1 VQAADCMEL
10 ARERKLFNS
19 SGRRAREQTL
29 PDFLSWQ
36 TVTTLWM
43 AWLLYWI
50 VSAWGVRRNDR
61 GESGTQRLLTA
72 IVLGFGGFLIFARA
86 SHLGALDRRF
96 VPDSE
101 AGRVV
106 ALIMVIGG
114 LGFSVWARR
123 HLGQFWSSRV
133 TLKEG
138 HELIQSGPYAR
149 VRHPIYSGIALAMI
163 GTALFVGEWRALLGA
178 GIFIVGHWQKAQ
190 REEALLTSQFGP
202 EYDAYRNRTGSLL
215 PRLR

>member
-1 VQAADCMEL
+1 M
-10 ARERKLFNS
+10 
-19 SGRRAREQTL
+19 

-50 VSAWGVRRNDR
+50 VSAWGVRRNER

-106 ALIMVIGG
+106 ALIMAIAG
-114 LGFSVWARR
+114 LGFSVWARV
-123 HLGQFWSSRV
+123 HLGKFWSSRV

-138 HELIQSGPYAR
+138 HQLIQSGPYAR
-149 VRHPIYSGIALAMI
+149 VRHPIYSGIALAMV
-163 GTALFVGEWRALLGA
+163 GTALFVGEWRVLVGA
-178 GIFIVGHWQKAQ
+178 GIFIVGHWLKSR

>member
-1 VQAADCMEL
+1 
-10 ARERKLFNS
+10 
-19 SGRRAREQTL
+19 
-29 PDFLSWQ
+29 
-36 TVTTLWM
+36 M
-43 AWLLYWI
+43 AWVLYWI
-50 VSAWGVRRNDR
+50 VSALGVRRNER
-61 GESGTQRLLTA
+61 GESSTQRLLTA
-72 IVLGFGGFLIFARA
+72 LVLGFGGFLIFARA

-106 ALIMVIGG
+106 GLIMVITG
-114 LGFSVWARR
+114 LAFSVWARR
-123 HLGQFWSSRV
+123 HIGQFWSSRV

-138 HELIQSGPYAR
+138 HQLIQSGPYAR

-178 GIFIVGHWQKAQ
+178 GIFIVGHWLKAR
-190 REEALLTSQFGP
+190 REEELLTSQFGH
-202 EYDAYRNRTGSLL
+202 EYDEYRNRTGSLL